1 MIDTDDIQRAV
12 EVRELVLT
20 AVCQAYPGE
29 TGDGISNV
37 ANAIT
42 SALIIAEALTNLN
55 GGIAH
60 G

>member
-12 EVRELVLT
+12 ELRERVLE
-20 AVCQAYPGE
+20 AFVQFDAKHYKE
-29 TGDGISNV
+29 QYDS
-37 ANAIT
+37 ADAIT
-42 SALIIAEALTNLN
+42 AALIIAEALTNLN